1 MKLPFAIWYLRNG
14 HLVAHP
20 STEKGDK
27 KDTLYVYFLSED
39 AFQLLYFIT
48 TSKDL
53 IQKIRSYGEDR
64 YKEYILKRNL
74 AYVTNSFPMELYG
87 WNIPM
92 QYAQFSNYEKI
103 QRKVANSEI
112 RNRKEFKIGKN
123 EKSFYLDEL
132 ISLSMASKHPLSI
145 QRAIINDFGHKEYI
159 QIQYRNTRR
168 YEGIR
173 ISVRN
178 EESPNRD
185 EIHPVNIRDI
195 IFRWKLRPYSKEE
208 IPV

>member
-27 KDTLYVYFLSED
+27 KETLYVYFLSED

-53 IQKIRSYGEDR
+53 IQKIQTYGEDR

-74 AYVTNSFPMELYG
+74 AYVTDSFPMELYG

-112 RNRKEFKIGKN
+112 RNRKNFQVGKGGN
-123 EKSFYLDEL
+123 SFYFDEL
-132 ISLSMASKHPLSI
+132 LSLSMTSKQPLSI
-145 QRAIINDFGHKEYI
+145 QRAIINDFDQKEFI
-159 QIQYRNTRR
+159 TIQYRNSRR

-173 ISVRN
+173 VSLHN
-178 EESPNRD
+178 EDIPHQD
-185 EIHPVNIRDI
+185 EVHPVNIRDI
-195 IFRWKLRPYSKEE
+195 LFRWKLRP
-208 IPV
+208 

>member
-14 HLVAHP
+14 YLVAHP